1 MGACLSCLQ
10 HTNDD
15 EYNETTSLL
24 RNQDNQYTSDYV
36 QEEQILKQQ
45 QRQQELAS
53 IVNELSDKLID
64 VTSFLSGGPSQS
76 QMSITNSPNA
86 NPKINN
92 DTILSENDMNDSHI
106 TTSNE
111 YDQGKT
117 FPYIYNNIDKNAVIQ
132 AAEDLDEET
141 REACQVKLS
150 DPLYLKF

>member
-10 HTNDD
+10 YSSDD

-24 RNQDNQYTSDYV
+24 RNQENQYSGDYV

-64 VTSFLSGGPSQS
+64 VTSFLSGGPSNGPTIS
-76 QMSITNSPNA
+76 LTNSPNL
-86 NPKINN
+86 NTKTNHDYNEEVNDSYINN
-92 DTILSENDMNDSHI
+92 NIED
-106 TTSNE
+106 
-111 YDQGKT
+111 DQGKSY
-117 FPYIYNNIDKNAVIQ
+117 PYVYNSIDKNAVIKATEELNQ
-132 AAEDLDEET
+132 ET
-141 REACQVKLS
+141 REACQVKSS